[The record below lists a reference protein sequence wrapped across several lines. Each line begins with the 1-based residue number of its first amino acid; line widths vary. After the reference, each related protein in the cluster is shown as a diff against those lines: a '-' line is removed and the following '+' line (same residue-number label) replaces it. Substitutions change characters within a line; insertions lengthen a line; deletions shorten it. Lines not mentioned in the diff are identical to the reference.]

1 MLTESLNIY
10 VIDKDGNKVTFPN
23 VEGMQPAIVDVNLNR
38 ERMAGAPTNTSTL
51 MYPVCL
57 DSYWTKKEFIEI
69 GSERYYVK
77 QVPTSEKNTE
87 DARYKHEITF
97 VSERD
102 ILENVFFFDCV
113 TQDTS
118 SQISDKPRSN
128 TTDFSFYGDLNELVQ
143 RLNDSLS
150 YSKIYD
156 PKGENGFC
164 IVIDDDV
171 EIGEA
176 KEVSMTDAYFATAMQ
191 EIYNVFEVP
200 YYWVGKICHVGY
212 QENEITEPFEYGSGN
227 GLISVQK
234 TNAEFRLIN
243 RITGQGSADNIPY
256 YYPNTDPNGI
266 PVTEY
271 KNMQESDISGVV
283 PTKIANLVGGII
295 GKRIYFGEIQKGN
308 GTVLINEQKQYAKKE
323 TWQISKDDQDV
334 GYDVVERNYSPGFE
348 KYEISFYANT
358 GDKIDLTKAT
368 FEYKVTISSDYNVT
382 CNPTPNKTSVE
393 NWSDTVNAD
402 IFVIE
407 PDNNE
412 WRITTNDLT
421 YTCVKNGL
429 HKLTIHCNPIY
440 DYINCHVDFPE
451 GLDVIPVVA
460 TFGFTLAGSIYL
472 TTEEGNVVVCDNV
485 IYPEKKIPFNVSNWG
500 ALRLLNIAPA
510 FDANKGIVVKE
521 LLQGYDYSSCSQ
533 FCILDIKK
541 TNIMSK
547 LMPSIY
553 RETEGTERFYN
564 AKNETYKD
572 DNGVFYSFNNP
583 YVPSEPLEGK
593 QDFEDIK
600 PTINGITNENG
611 ELFGEIAEV
620 AFDDTDSDD
629 LSIEDAK
636 DANTNTAKPVHP
648 YFYVKLHRFSGVN
661 GFNLFKQGLAQGA
674 MTFNFITGSCAGCSF
689 KVKVSEGKQVDNHY
703 EFKNEVQVDE
713 QGNIVAGD
721 SGDKINAS
729 NPIASQQDTM
739 TNSVWIA
746 LEKDNST
753 FGVLMPNATNN
764 YRPQGKTE
772 LKEGDKFVI
781 TNILLP
787 IQYIT
792 AAEKRLDAALV
803 KYMSENNDEKFTFSI
818 KFSRIYLQEHPE
830 IAEKINENTKLHV
843 KYNNVD
849 YPLFVSSYSRK
860 SDDNILDEISV
871 ELSEKLTIAQNKSK
885 EQMDS
890 IMGNVNEQI
899 NNAINGSNGGGSTIS
914 AADINEIKTSLKY
927 KLSRVSDDTANGKI
941 TFQSG
946 ANFGAF
952 TSGTL
957 GTGGNIDYRGN
968 AELDSL
974 FIRRFLSVPKFVFNQ
989 VNVTASEQW
998 NTNAYGTIESVD
1010 TWKQQITLRL
1020 ESNEYGLLMVGDICR
1035 GIFAD
1040 IENAYGSD
1048 KNEEGSLDD
1057 CGFTIHR
1064 GFFTTYFYV
1073 KRIITN
1079 QRGKFVF
1086 EYGKRSDVTP
1096 DPCTFMDFAQ
1106 YGNFTDESR
1115 QSSMYFSSRGKTYT
1129 EVLDGVK
1136 TWDIQPANRA
1146 ARFGWLGNLTLEKK
1160 DGTTINLKDG
1170 NGLYVQK
1177 NIYFGGTVEHLDGLK
1192 ELEDLKELASS
1203 YDVSLSQYQS
1213 VITVDDMGNVINGLY
1228 AEDEAKTTKQYRI
1241 STAVFVRK
1249 GTQILLEEDAENE
1262 NVTEGHYRL
1271 HVVSDD
1277 CDVEVRNSTVF
1288 VKGIRN
1294 IKDGVSGTEDD
1305 ATFDYE
1311 AMRRTTDAM
1320 VMIVVDLEG
1329 KTSKTV
1335 QMPIRI
1341 QHDSLPFMVCD
1352 ISNENASVAWN
1363 TKTKKYL
1370 GLPIKAT
1377 VNLMY
1382 HNEPWLISECK
1393 VVGGVP
1399 EGLTAT
1405 VALNENRKSYDITIN
1420 GNPADD
1426 TLPQVSNII
1435 ITVVGRYAGANYEYT
1450 KTLTISKSADNVI
1463 YEIVPSADSI
1473 VIDKNDNMT
1482 ADILTCDIYA
1492 TSSDDKRY
1500 KLTALPE
1507 GFALK
1512 YGIDT
1517 DVPTTAMS
1525 INGTVNVSSGNN
1537 QVVFALYDK
1546 SGNILDK
1553 ESVPLLAYGKDGK
1566 GIEYVF
1572 KRTTDDEIPS
1582 ISFPDK
1588 WETDPSYQ
1596 QDDYVPSGWTDD
1608 PVGVNEQYLYE
1619 WVATRKSVNGVW
1631 QPFGE
1636 VSEYAHF
1643 GKHAPRAIVSDDIVT
1658 IPTDSAGNTLTD
1670 FSEIINF
1677 SMLVNGS
1684 AATVNLV
1691 SRTSSLPSGVSC
1703 TVNERSIGIS
1713 VKAGTSLGT
1722 KAYTLNFD
1730 VCGSLNNASYK
1741 DSVSIKVVP
1750 NVTGEDGDGYEYVYY
1765 LSATEQTPET
1775 PSRSGGTLTSGW
1787 TEDVPALTET
1797 QRYVYVAWKR
1807 GEVGADGEF
1816 SAPKLFTYKAK
1827 DGEDGNSVSDI
1838 KNYYRANTSPTAAPT
1853 SGWKAS
1859 ASESGFSSTNKYL
1872 WNYEEVFYSK
1882 TGSTKTTPR
1891 VIAVWGE
1898 KGNTGIS
1905 VTGIEEQY
1913 ALSTSNTTV
1922 TGSWSS
1928 SIPTLTATNKY
1939 LWNRERTKF
1948 DDGTY
1953 SAWSTPVIIGV
1964 YGDKGVGEVTAYCR
1978 SAITPTIAPT
1988 VTSRDAFV
1996 NANPSANL
2004 GASLTHDNPANGNSI
2019 FTDGWDSIKSA
2030 ATLNSFWRKAIP
2042 DAAVLNNVKANVD
2055 NSGGYW
2061 ENFTLDGYGWWKSP
2075 KTEHSATSMMK
2086 IKFTTTQAN
2095 QVVTFVIRASSEEN
2109 YDFGIIGK
2117 LDTEGVSSYTAKV
2130 SGSNEIYIP
2139 ILVPIA
2145 DNHHIWVAY
2154 TKDVSRSPAP
2164 DCCYVRIATDELH
2177 QIKGIADGE
2186 TIKWETISE
2195 IKATKGDTG
2204 YGCVMRTSLWAAGKE
2219 YVNQSN
2225 EQGDGVKYI
2234 DIVYVEDSSANE
2246 GYRLYEC
2253 RVSHTSSTT
2262 LTYNDTN
2269 HWRRFADFNPIY
2281 TPLIVAKNAVFKFA
2295 QGQQFNIADGD
2306 TVWGSFRHVSNSDD
2320 LALWLGAKSG
2330 ADGSTASFSV
2340 TKGGKLTATNAVIK
2354 GEITATK
2361 GTFNNCDIKD
2371 TCTITKIDAVK
2382 GTIAGLQIADSSI
2395 SATTSAGTMNLTS
2408 NGLNLTKGNYYAR
2421 IGTWSYYDAI
2431 SGTTKTIPNIA
2442 VGGVNSSGGLV
2453 DVFMATSDGVSITTA
2468 HLKLLGLP
2476 KSSSGLNIG
2485 EVYNDNG
2492 TLKIK

>member
-10 VIDKDGNKVTFPN
+10 VIDKNGNKVTFPN

-51 MYPVCL
+51 MYPICL

-87 DARYKHEITF
+87 DTRYKHEITF

-308 GTVLINEQKQYAKKE
+308 GTVLINEQKQYAQKE
-323 TWQISKDDQDV
+323 TWQINKDDQDR
-334 GYDVVERNYSPGFE
+334 GQDVVERDYSPQFE
-348 KYEISFYANT
+348 KYEIPFYANT

-368 FEYKVTISSDYNVT
+368 FEYKVTITSDYNVT

-500 ALRLLNIAPA
+500 ALRLLNISPA

-541 TNIMSK
+541 TSIMSK
-547 LMPSIY
+547 LMPSVY
-553 RETEGTERFYN
+553 RQTEGAERFYN

-572 DNGVFYSFNNP
+572 DNGEFYSFNNP
-583 YVPSEPLEGK
+583 YVSSEPLEGK

-611 ELFGEIAEV
+611 ELFGEIAAV

-629 LSIEDAK
+629 LSVK
-636 DANTNTAKPVHP
+636 DASDPNTNTATPVHP
-648 YFYVKLHRFSGVN
+648 YFYVKLHKFSGEN

-689 KVKVSEGKQVDNHY
+689 KVQVSEGKQVDNHY

-772 LKEGDKFVI
+772 LREGDKFVI

-787 IQYIT
+787 TQYIT

-849 YPLFVSSYSRK
+849 YPLYVSSYSRK

-899 NNAINGSNGGGSTIS
+899 SNAINGSNGGGSTIS
-914 AADINEIKTSLKY
+914 SADINEIKTSLKN
-927 KLSRVSDDTANGKI
+927 KLSRVSDDTANDKI

-998 NTNAYGTIESVD
+998 NTNAYGTIETVD
-1010 TWKQQITLRL
+1010 TEKQQITLRL

-1048 KNEEGSLDD
+1048 KNTEGELDD

-1096 DPCTFMDFAQ
+1096 DPCAFMDFAQ

-1177 NIYFGGTVEHLDGLK
+1177 NIYFGGTVEHLSGLK
-1192 ELEDLKELASS
+1192 EVDDLAELAVS
-1203 YDVSLSQYQS
+1203 YDVTLSQYQS

-1228 AEDEAKTTKQYRI
+1228 TEDEAKTTKQYRI

-1249 GTQILLEEDAENE
+1249 GTEILLEEDSETE
-1262 NVTEGHYRL
+1262 VVSEGHYRL
-1271 HVVSDD
+1271 HVVSED

-1305 ATFDYE
+1305 ATFDYDT
-1311 AMRRTTDAM
+1311 MRRMSDAT
-1320 VMIVVDLEG
+1320 VLVVVDLEG
-1329 KTSKTV
+1329 KTTKTV
-1335 QMPIRI
+1335 EMPIRI

-1352 ISNENASVAWN
+1352 ISNENASVSWN
-1363 TKTKKYL
+1363 TKANKYL

-1405 VALNENRKSYDITIN
+1405 VALNENRKSYDITID

-1426 TLPQVSNII
+1426 TLPQVSNIV

-1450 KTLTISKSADNVI
+1450 KTLTINKSADNVI

-1582 ISFPDK
+1582 ISTPSDWATNTEYQRQDK
-1588 WETDPSYQ
+1588 E
-1596 QDDYVPSGWTDD
+1596 YVPTGWTDD
-1608 PVGVNEQYLYE
+1608 PVGVNEVYLYE
-1619 WVATRKSVNGVW
+1619 WVATRKSINGVW

-1643 GKHAPRAIVSDDIVT
+1643 GKHAARAAVTDSIVT
-1658 IPTDSAGNTLTD
+1658 IPTDSSGNALEA
-1670 FSEIINF
+1670 FSEYIYF
-1677 SMLVNGS
+1677 SLLVDGLTCSISSISTSDSLTNASCVISNYYGRVQIS
-1684 AATVNLV
+1684 CNDNAAL
-1691 SRTSSLPSGVSC
+1691 GK
-1703 TVNERSIGIS
+1703 
-1713 VKAGTSLGT
+1713 KAQ
-1722 KAYTLNFD
+1722 TLNFK
-1730 VCGSLNNASYK
+1730 VVGTLNNASYQ
-1741 DSVSIKVVP
+1741 DNVTVKVIP

-1765 LSATEQTPET
+1765 LSATEQTSLAA

-1787 TEDVPALTET
+1787 DEDVPALTET
-1797 QRYVYVAWKR
+1797 QRYIYVAWRR
-1807 GEVGADGEF
+1807 GEVGADGTF
-1816 SAPKLFTYKAK
+1816 STPRLYTYKAK
-1827 DGEDGNSVSDI
+1827 DGVGEVSAYQMISEEPKNTPLIGDYPTFLSTPDTEDLGYGWTKKVVKKNATLVVGGSVTNIYRSNSAWYSETKDDGNTWWRNPSGVGANNSSETKIYFTTSDDNMVVTFYLMASSEANCDFISITEVDSTEI
-1838 KNYYRANTSPTAAPT
+1838 KTRISGNGVT
-1853 SGWKAS
+1853 SGALQ
-1859 ASESGFSSTNKYL
+1859 F
-1872 WNYEEVFYSK
+1872 EVKTAGTHYVTVTYSK
-1882 TGSTKTTPR
+1882 DSSLDRYNDCGYVRLAKDERWVKRYPPIYRCHGVVVNNT
-1891 VIAVWGE
+1891 IQWG
-1898 KGNTGIS
+1898 
-1905 VTGIEEQY
+1905 
-1913 ALSTSNTTV
+1913 
-1922 TGSWSS
+1922 
-1928 SIPTLTATNKY
+1928 
-1939 LWNRERTKF
+1939 
-1948 DDGTY
+1948 D
-1953 SAWSTPVIIGV
+1953 IIKET
-1964 YGDKGVGEVTAYCR
+1964 GDKGDQGEQGEQGEPGIQGNRGY
-1978 SAITPTIAPT
+1978 
-1988 VTSRDAFV
+1988 
-1996 NANPSANL
+1996 
-2004 GASLTHDNPANGNSI
+2004 NGCI
-2019 FTDGWDSIKSA
+2019 F
-2030 ATLNSFWRKAIP
+2030 
-2042 DAAVLNNVKANVD
+2042 
-2055 NSGGYW
+2055 
-2061 ENFTLDGYGWWKSP
+2061 
-2075 KTEHSATSMMK
+2075 
-2086 IKFTTTQAN
+2086 
-2095 QVVTFVIRASSEEN
+2095 
-2109 YDFGIIGK
+2109 
-2117 LDTEGVSSYTAKV
+2117 
-2130 SGSNEIYIP
+2130 
-2139 ILVPIA
+2139 
-2145 DNHHIWVAY
+2145 
-2154 TKDVSRSPAP
+2154 
-2164 DCCYVRIATDELH
+2164 
-2177 QIKGIADGE
+2177 
-2186 TIKWETISE
+2186 
-2195 IKATKGDTG
+2195 
-2204 YGCVMRTSLWAAGKE
+2204 RTSIWKAGVE
-2219 YVNQSN
+2219 YHNDTDLEGN
-2225 EQGDGVKYI
+2225 GDKYI
-2234 DIVYVEDSSANE
+2234 DIVYVADSSTDTGWRAYKCTE
-2246 GYRLYEC
+2246 T
-2253 RVSHTSSTT
+2253 HTSGSTMGSKWEE
-2262 LTYNDTN
+2262 LSGVG
-2269 HWRRFADFNPIY
+2269 PIY
-2281 TPLIVAKNAVFKFA
+2281 TPLILAKNAVFELA
-2295 QGQQFNIADGD
+2295 QGQ
-2306 TVWGSFRHVSNSDD
+2306 SFTLVRNNTTFGCFRTTEQQSDF
-2320 LALWLGAKSG
+2320 ALWLGASVG
-2330 ADGSTASFSV
+2330 NQAPFGVTA
-2340 TKGGKLTATNAVIK
+2340 GGKVIATNAVIK

-2395 SATTSAGTMNLTS
+2395 SATTSTGTMNLTS
-2408 NGLNLTKGNYYAR
+2408 NGLELLKGNYYAR
-2421 IGTWSYYDAI
+2421 IGTWTYNDVI

-2453 DVFMATSDGVSITTA
+2453 DVFIATSEGVFMNTKHVQLLSLPTSSTG
-2468 HLKLLGLP
+2468 LK
-2476 KSSSGLNIG
+2476 IG
-2485 EVYNDNG
+2485 EIYNDNG

>member
-87 DARYKHEITF
+87 DTRYKHEITF

-118 SQISDKPRSN
+118 SQISDKPRTN
-128 TTDFSFYGDLNELVQ
+128 TTEFSFYGDLNELVQ

-256 YYPNTDPNGI
+256 YYPNTDPNGEPI
-266 PVTEY
+266 LNI
-271 KNMQESDISGVV
+271 KNMDR
-283 PTKIANLVGGII
+283 ANIKSIVLTTINKVFGGSAGKTFCLGNIREENATTELYNDNKTLNGI
-295 GKRIYFGEIQKGN
+295 GKYAAPYLGEDEGGN
-308 GTVLINEQKQYAKKE
+308 YQSEDPVDYQEEQLPMILEFEFYAYVNDLIDMTELSIN
-323 TWQISKDDQDV
+323 TS
-334 GYDVVERNYSPGFE
+334 
-348 KYEISFYANT
+348 YEISGASTTIDFDKKKQAHWGTSMQTPIEGWDAAVQIIQPDGKDDEYITANDT
-358 GDKIDLTKAT
+358 TWKAKIEGIHKL
-368 FEYKVTISSDYNVT
+368 VIN
-382 CNPTPNKTSVE
+382 CTPNYRVSMHPASKPGALSWATVDWYCNIRGSIKFKTLYGDIIYENGRISKIENSGIEIIDRDNLPKLDIVLQPNQDYGSFDAHIISGSV
-393 NWSDTVNAD
+393 A
-402 IFVIE
+402 
-407 PDNNE
+407 
-412 WRITTNDLT
+412 
-421 YTCVKNGL
+421 TCANF
-429 HKLTIHCNPIY
+429 TIVRVEFINPI
-440 DYINCHVDFPE
+440 
-451 GLDVIPVVA
+451 
-460 TFGFTLAGSIYL
+460 
-472 TTEEGNVVVCDNV
+472 
-485 IYPEKKIPFNVSNWG
+485 
-500 ALRLLNIAPA
+500 
-510 FDANKGIVVKE
+510 
-521 LLQGYDYSSCSQ
+521 
-533 FCILDIKK
+533 
-541 TNIMSK
+541 SK
-547 LMPSIY
+547 LMPSTY
-553 RETEGTERFYN
+553 RNTKGAERFYN
-564 AKNETYKD
+564 AENETYLD
-572 DNGVFYSFNNP
+572 ENGNYYSFNNP

-600 PTINGITNENG
+600 PTINGITNEDG
-611 ELFGEIAEV
+611 ELFGEIAAV

-629 LSIEDAK
+629 LSIEDAS
-636 DANTNTAKPVHP
+636 DANTNTAKPIHP
-648 YFYVKLHRFSGVN
+648 YFYVKLHKFSGEN

-689 KVKVSEGKQVDNHY
+689 KVQVSEGKQVDNHY
-703 EFKNEVQVDE
+703 EFENHVQVDE

-721 SGDKINAS
+721 SGDKIKAS

-764 YRPQGKTE
+764 YRPKA
-772 LKEGDKFVI
+772 GDKFVI

-787 IQYIT
+787 TQYIT
-792 AAEKRLDAALV
+792 TAEKRLDAALV

-849 YPLFVSSYSRK
+849 YPLYVSSYSRK

-871 ELSEKLTIAQNKSK
+871 ELSEKLTITQNKSK

-899 NNAINGSNGGGSTIS
+899 NSAIQNNNNNTSQGVS
-914 AADINEIKTSLKY
+914 ANDINSLKALLGN
-927 KLSRVSDDTANGKI
+927 KLSRISDDTAQGLI
-941 TFQSG
+941 TFLQGLVSNGAITAKEG

-952 TSGTL
+952 TSGTN

-1010 TWKQQITLRL
+1010 TDKQQITLRM

-1096 DPCTFMDFAQ
+1096 DPCAFMDFAQ

-1177 NIYFGGTVEHLDGLK
+1177 NIYFGGTVEHLSGLK
-1192 ELEDLKELASS
+1192 EVDDLAELAVN
-1203 YDVSLSQYQS
+1203 YDVTLSQYQS
-1213 VITVDDMGNVINGLY
+1213 VITIDDMGNVINGLY
-1228 AEDEAKTTKQYRI
+1228 TEDEAKTTKQYRI

-1249 GTQILLEEDAENE
+1249 GSEILLEEDSETE
-1262 NVTEGHYRL
+1262 VVTEGHYRL
-1271 HVVSDD
+1271 HVVSED

-1305 ATFDYE
+1305 ATFDYDT
-1311 AMRRTTDAM
+1311 MRRMSDAT
-1320 VMIVVDLEG
+1320 VLVVVDLEG
-1329 KTSKTV
+1329 KTTKTV
-1335 QMPIRI
+1335 EMPIRI

-1352 ISNENASVAWN
+1352 ISNENASVSWN
-1363 TKTKKYL
+1363 TKAKKYL

-1393 VVGGVP
+1393 VLSGIP
-1399 EGLTAT
+1399 EGLTAA
-1405 VALNENRKSYDITIN
+1405 VALNENGKSYDITID
-1420 GNPADD
+1420 GTPADD
-1426 TLPQVSNII
+1426 ILPQVSNIV

-1473 VIDKNDNMT
+1473 VIDKDDNMSVSY
-1482 ADILTCDIYA
+1482 LTCDVYA

-1500 KLTALPE
+1500 KLATLPE
-1507 GFALK
+1507 GFTLK

-1546 SGNILDK
+1546 SGNVLDK

-1582 ISFPDK
+1582 ISTPTDWATNTEYQRQDK
-1588 WETDPSYQ
+1588 E
-1596 QDDYVPSGWTDD
+1596 YVPTGWTDD
-1608 PVGVNEQYLYE
+1608 PVGVSEVYLYE
-1619 WVATRKSVNGVW
+1619 WVATRKSINGVW

-1643 GKHAPRAIVSDDIVT
+1643 GKHAARAAVTDSIVT
-1658 IPTDSAGNTLTD
+1658 IPTDSSGNALEA
-1670 FSEIINF
+1670 FSEYIYF
-1677 SMLVNGS
+1677 SLLVDGLACSISTISSSDSLTNASYTISNSYGRVQIS
-1684 AATVNLV
+1684 CNDNAAL
-1691 SRTSSLPSGVSC
+1691 GK
-1703 TVNERSIGIS
+1703 
-1713 VKAGTSLGT
+1713 KAQ
-1722 KAYTLNFD
+1722 TLNFK
-1730 VCGSLNNASYK
+1730 VVGTLNNASYQ
-1741 DSVSIKVVP
+1741 DNVTVKVIP

-1765 LSATEQTPET
+1765 LSATEQTSLAA
-1775 PSRSGGTLTSGW
+1775 PSRSGGILTSGW
-1787 TEDVPALTET
+1787 KEDVPALTET
-1797 QRYVYVAWKR
+1797 QRYIYVAWRR
-1807 GEVGADGEF
+1807 GEVGADGTF
-1816 SAPKLFTYKAK
+1816 STPRLYTYKAK
-1827 DGEDGNSVSDI
+1827 DGVGEVSAFQMATEQPTGLPEVEVYATFLNTADTSDLGNGWTKKVVNKNATLVVGGSVTNVYRSNSAWYSETKNDGNTWWRNPSGVGANNSSETKIYFTTSDDNMVVTFYLMASSEANCDFISISKVDSSVISTKI
-1838 KNYYRANTSPTAAPT
+1838 SGNGVT
-1853 SGWKAS
+1853 SGALT
-1859 ASESGFSSTNKYL
+1859 F
-1872 WNYEEVFYSK
+1872 EVKTAGTHYVTVIYSK
-1882 TGSTKTTPR
+1882 DSSLDRYDDCGYVRMAKEERWVKRYPPIYRCHGVVENGSIDWR
-1891 VIAVWGE
+1891 
-1898 KGNTGIS
+1898 
-1905 VTGIEEQY
+1905 
-1913 ALSTSNTTV
+1913 
-1922 TGSWSS
+1922 
-1928 SIPTLTATNKY
+1928 
-1939 LWNRERTKF
+1939 
-1948 DDGTY
+1948 D
-1953 SAWSTPVIIGV
+1953 IIKET
-1964 YGDKGVGEVTAYCR
+1964 GDKGEQGEQGEQGEPGIQGNRGYNGCIFR
-1978 SAITPTIAPT
+1978 
-1988 VTSRDAFV
+1988 TS
-1996 NANPSANL
+1996 
-2004 GASLTHDNPANGNSI
+2004 I
-2019 FTDGWDSIKSA
+2019 
-2030 ATLNSFWRKAIP
+2030 
-2042 DAAVLNNVKANVD
+2042 
-2055 NSGGYW
+2055 
-2061 ENFTLDGYGWWKSP
+2061 WK
-2075 KTEHSATSMMK
+2075 T
-2086 IKFTTTQAN
+2086 
-2095 QVVTFVIRASSEEN
+2095 
-2109 YDFGIIGK
+2109 
-2117 LDTEGVSSYTAKV
+2117 GVEYH
-2130 SGSNEIYIP
+2130 N
-2139 ILVPIA
+2139 
-2145 DNHHIWVAY
+2145 
-2154 TKDVSRSPAP
+2154 
-2164 DCCYVRIATDELH
+2164 
-2177 QIKGIADGE
+2177 
-2186 TIKWETISE
+2186 
-2195 IKATKGDTG
+2195 DTG
-2204 YGCVMRTSLWAAGKE
+2204 MEDDR
-2219 YVNQSN
+2219 
-2225 EQGDGVKYI
+2225 VKYI
-2234 DIVYVEDSSANE
+2234 DIVYVEDSEANE

-2253 RVSHTSSTT
+2253 RVTHTSSAT

-2269 HWRRFADFNPIY
+2269 HWREIPDVGPIY
-2281 TPLIVAKNAVFKFA
+2281 TPLIVAKGAVFKFA
-2295 QGQQFNIADGD
+2295 QGQQFNIMEGN
-2306 TVWGSFRHVSNSDD
+2306 TIWGSFRHVPNSTDY
-2320 LALWLGAKSG
+2320 AFWIGG
-2330 ADGSTASFSV
+2330 YMGSVAPFAV
-2340 TKGGKLTATNAVIK
+2340 TKGGKLVAANAEITGK
-2354 GEITATK
+2354 ITATS
-2361 GTFNNCDIKD
+2361 GTFDNCTIKD

-2382 GTIAGLQIADSSI
+2382 GTIGGMTISNNSI
-2395 SATTSAGTMNLTS
+2395 SSTV
-2408 NGLNLTKGNYYAR
+2408 NGSMIL
-2421 IGTWSYYDAI
+2421 
-2431 SGTTKTIPNIA
+2431 
-2442 VGGVNSSGGLV
+2442 SSGGLSCNYNNAYMYSGIINFIDISNGNV
-2453 DVFMATSDGVSITTA
+2453 SKTSASIEIGNSTTGLQA
-2468 HLKLLGLP
+2468 MINLTNTFAMFKVPIYLPSLP
-2476 KSSSGLNIG
+2476 KYAAAKSGQLCVGDGDQHI
-2485 EVYNDNG
+2485 Y
-2492 TLKIK
+2492 LKP